1 MHRDDF
7 AFNSGWRVVAFTKLS
22 CGGNIKSLTISSLD
36 SLRGSRWTSWSTLC
50 KFVFTPSCSFFFFP
64 GSFLVSL
71 ILVVKD
77 ALINEYFF
85 RVPLRDGYLIFGVL
99 FLKMNS
105 ALRGNICKN
114 FLRPAIIYSAMKL
127 ILFRIFI

>member
-1 MHRDDF
+1 MVLDELLDPRCANLFLHR
-7 AFNSGWRVVAFTKLS
+7 VA
-22 CGGNIKSLTISSLD
+22 
-36 SLRGSRWTSWSTLC
+36 
-50 KFVFTPSCSFFFFP
+50 VFFFP